1 MPGLEGTMLGRY
13 YLEQLLGRGGM
24 SEVYLAY
31 DELMKR
37 NVAIK
42 VVGSVHSDYILR
54 FCREVEAIGALN
66 HGHIL
71 TAFDY
76 GEQEPWHYLVMTYME
91 QGTLSERLANGPLTL
106 EEAGIILEQ
115 VASALQFAHDNGI
128 IHRDIKASNILLGSD
143 GLVYLAD
150 FGLSKALEGNDD
162 ITQTGALF
170 GTPEYMAPE
179 LAEGPATASSDIMP
193 WVCSSMRWSPGELL
207 SLGRQPSLPTGS
219 TFTRSQCLLQGS
231 ILLCHVQQN
240 R

>member
-42 VVGSVHSDYILR
+42 VVSSVHSDYIQR

-71 TAFDY
+71 PAFDY
-76 GEQEPWHYLVMTYME
+76 GEQGPWHYLVMPYME
-91 QGTLSERLANGPLTL
+91 QGTLSEHLANGPPTL

-150 FGLSKALEGNDD
+150 FGLSKALEGNGD
-162 ITQTGALF
+162 ITQTGAL
-170 GTPEYMAPE
+170 
-179 LAEGPATASSDIMP
+179 
-193 WVCSSMRWSPGELL
+193 
-207 SLGRQPSLPTGS
+207 
-219 TFTRSQCLLQGS
+219 
-231 ILLCHVQQN
+231 
-240 R
+240 